1 MKTQR
6 HTLSG
11 FSLIEVVIALGIASF
26 CLITVFALLPIGI
39 NTNQNAFE
47 QTAAAGI
54 ATAIAADLHGTPTV
68 STIAPTGTAI
78 TSSPPAG
85 LSLTSRF
92 QIQIPEV
99 IAGSGGNPTINL
111 GTPHQTLFF
120 TEDGSPWTVQ
130 GVPDPVGQTATASTP
145 SPHYRATITF
155 APEDYTS
162 PISGVVT
169 PRNKLFK
176 VWILITWPAMA
187 DPKPGTFPS
196 NFSGSYEVTTALDCN

>member
-6 HTLSG
+6 HTPSG

-54 ATAIAADLHGTPTV
+54 ATAIAADLHGTPVV
-68 STIAPTGTAI
+68 STIAPTGAAL

-85 LSLTSRF
+85 LSVTSRF

-99 IAGSGGNPTINL
+99 IPGSGT
-111 GTPHQTLFF
+111 TPHIDINPAHQTIFF
-120 TEDGSPWTVQ
+120 TEDGSPWTAQ
-130 GVPDPVGQTATASTP
+130 GVADPVGQTAKPSTP
-145 SPHYRATITF
+145 GPHYRATITF
-155 APEDYTS
+155 APEEYTS
-162 PISGVVT
+162 PLSGIVA
-169 PRNKLFK
+169 PRNKIFK

-187 DPKPGTFPS
+187 DPNPANFPT
-196 NFSGSYEVTTALDCN
+196 NFSGSYEVTTALDCY